1 MNAGIWAR
9 PAAGREPAGAALLSW
24 LADPAAPRLC
34 LVTGSAGCGKS
45 QLLAW
50 LVAHGTRPGTAPE
63 RRVHGFA
70 PLSGQGV
77 LVTVWTLAEQLGV
90 TARAPG
96 ELRAALAADQRRT
109 VIVLPDLHAATDP
122 LSLIDLVSG
131 LVGLEHIRLVVEART
146 GDDAVPALK
155 ALAPAVLDLDE
166 PHWTD
171 PARAEAWRATH
182 PTPLGPPPAETAE
195 EPLNL
200 DDPDVICTADPSR
213 VTTAYETNLDEQ
225 GGLRAAWLRAGQS
238 LLHDHEPADRAL
250 VLLAGLG
257 DGADPRVRPALEQLA
272 SGAPWRLLWSRVRG
286 DVTPPWPGPVLA
298 LASDSP
304 GPLEGR
310 LLVADHQGTLR
321 LVSLS
326 DAAPAG
332 RLPEPVRDVADLC
345 ALPDGT
351 VAVVDSEGRLHTRRL
366 PTAPRPSGL
375 AALLDDGPSASER
388 AAGALVTA
396 AADERA
402 TAIAASELAVALA
415 DVTGQVHV
423 VLLGNPKGEALSER
437 LHEGSVRALAV
448 VDVAVDRAD
457 GAAGRTP
464 LVYSGGA
471 DGRVRAWGPGHVPM
485 GVPVAERPRPV
496 NALAATMTK
505 AGLTLAVAWG
515 DGLIEYHRLDAQ
527 ERLTFRPG
535 PPVNSLSVTGEGDLL
550 IGTDESLI
558 CLRLA

>member
-1 MNAGIWAR
+1 
-9 PAAGREPAGAALLSW
+9 
-24 LADPAAPRLC
+24 
-34 LVTGSAGCGKS
+34 
-45 QLLAW
+45 
-50 LVAHGTRPGTAPE
+50 
-63 RRVHGFA
+63 
-70 PLSGQGV
+70 
-77 LVTVWTLAEQLGV
+77 
-90 TARAPG
+90 
-96 ELRAALAADQRRT
+96 
-109 VIVLPDLHAATDP
+109 
-122 LSLIDLVSG
+122 
-131 LVGLEHIRLVVEART
+131 
-146 GDDAVPALK
+146 
-155 ALAPAVLDLDE
+155 
-166 PHWTD
+166 
-171 PARAEAWRATH
+171 
-182 PTPLGPPPAETAE
+182 
-195 EPLNL
+195 
-200 DDPDVICTADPSR
+200 
-213 VTTAYETNLDEQ
+213 
-225 GGLRAAWLRAGQS
+225 
-238 LLHDHEPADRAL
+238 
-250 VLLAGLG
+250 
-257 DGADPRVRPALEQLA
+257 
-272 SGAPWRLLWSRVRG
+272 
-286 DVTPPWPGPVLA
+286 
-298 LASDSP
+298 
-304 GPLEGR
+304 
-310 LLVADHQGTLR
+310 
-321 LVSLS
+321 VSLS

-471 DGRVRAWGPGHVPM
+471 DGRVRAWGPGRVPM